1 MSDLLPGLAL
11 ALGTVS
17 PSVLTTAFRSPDRA
31 VAFAATVLTA
41 ILARMTTNLGRSNAT
56 PTDTALE
63 AVAVGKTMITDDA
76 NRATRIALGSVN
88 LLAALVFA
96 YRRAE
101 ARRSSST
108 LKDDGSA
115 AASSS
120 QPTKA
125 MILVMLAE
133 SAVTFVLLYLA
144 CIWSISG
151 YYGQ

>member
-125 MILVMLAE
+125 ILVMLAE